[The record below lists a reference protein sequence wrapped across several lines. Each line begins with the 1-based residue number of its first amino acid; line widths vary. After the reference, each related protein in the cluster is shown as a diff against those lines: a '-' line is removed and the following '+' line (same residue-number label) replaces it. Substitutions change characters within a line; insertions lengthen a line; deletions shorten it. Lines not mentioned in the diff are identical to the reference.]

1 MKVHRCLWLAGGP
14 GREAEKRHIVAPG
27 AHGLEPD
34 RLAERQA
41 IEFGIV
47 IGSPIVTPLAQ
58 AGAGPQHLVRLTW
71 YVTDLRAYRERLTP
85 IGAAY
90 REIIGRRFP
99 TMSVIGVSQLVEREA
114 LVEIE
119 ATAVL
124 PPASSRPA

>member
-1 MKVHRCLWLAGGP
+1 MKVHRCRWLAGGP

-47 IGSPIVTPLAQ
+47 IGSPIVTPLTQ
-58 AGAGPQHLVRLTW
+58 AARGHSISCGSHGMSSTSSLPRSLA
-71 YVTDLRAYRERLTP
+71 P

-99 TMSVIGVSQLVEREA
+99 TMSVIGVSQLVEPEA